1 MELLTKF
8 LANQITL
15 PEFLEKSEGKVYR
28 SSKEGIELITKGLEK
43 AIELFND
50 SNIDYIRIE
59 RENHDS
65 VIGYTIAYYKI
76 KQIKETYTTEE
87 KTVET
92 IPFTSYFAFKIQTP
106 KDHTIHENVK
116 YNYIGNDLEGIKYYL
131 KEVPFDVNIMDDEF
145 VKQYHAKLT
154 ANTLESLDI
163 IYSFDSAGRPTF
175 EGHYST
181 LNRNIS
187 YNTPLSN
194 EEHYKLHEIMES
206 YPIIE
211 SFIRITANGTVNNR
225 SVLNYLKNEN
235 IANELPIVIRK
246 MNEDLHEIFKK

>member
-1 MELLTKF
+1 MELLNQF
-8 LANQITL
+8 LLNQITL
-15 PEFLEKSEGKVYR
+15 PEFLEKSEGKLYR
-28 SSKEGIELITKGLEK
+28 SSKEGIELITNGLKK
-43 AIELFND
+43 AIDTFNESNTDNIQCIVENKD
-50 SNIDYIRIE
+50 SIIEFNI
-59 RENHDS
+59 
-65 VIGYTIAYYKI
+65 TYYKI
-76 KQIKETYTTEE
+76 KYIKETYTTKEE
-87 KTVET
+87 TIEI
-92 IPFTSYFAFKIQTP
+92 IPFTSHIRFKVQAAKEHGILNN
-106 KDHTIHENVK
+106 IK
-116 YNYIGNDLEGIKYYL
+116 YNYVGNDLEGIKYYL

-154 ANTLESLDI
+154 ANTLESLDV

-194 EEHYKLHEIMES
+194 EEHYKLHEIMKS

-246 MNEDLHEIFKK
+246 MNEDLHEIFEK

>member
-8 LANQITL
+8 LSNQITL

-106 KDHTIHENVK
+106 KDHTIYENVK

-194 EEHYKLHEIMES
+194 EEHYKLHEILTS

-246 MNEDLHEIFKK
+246 MNEDLHEIFEK